1 MVVNMLL
8 FGNYIWKTFKIKM
21 SHQVALPTSTNAS
34 TSKINPKSTTTWS
47 VMDNK
52 GKQSQILTSRKKMLK
67 MDKTHKFRI
76 TLQNLMMILK
86 PVELNVIIVK
96 KLCMLYYS

>member
-52 GKQSQILTSRKKMLK
+52 GKQSQILTSRKKYWWWKKHTNLESLY
-67 MDKTHKFRI
+67 KTWGWF
-76 TLQNLMMILK
+76 
-86 PVELNVIIVK
+86 
-96 KLCMLYYS
+96 

>member
-21 SHQVALPTSTNAS
+21 YHQVALPTSTNAS

-52 GKQSQILTSRKKMLK
+52 GKQSQILTSRKKCWRWIKRTNLESLY
-67 MDKTHKFRI
+67 KTWWWF
-76 TLQNLMMILK
+76 
-86 PVELNVIIVK
+86 
-96 KLCMLYYS
+96 

>member
-1 MVVNMLL
+1 MVVNMFL

-21 SHQVALPTSTNAS
+21 FYQVALPTSTNAS

-52 GKQSQILTSRKKMLK
+52 GKQSQILTSRKKCWRWIKHTNLESLY
-67 MDKTHKFRI
+67 KTWWWF
-76 TLQNLMMILK
+76 
-86 PVELNVIIVK
+86 
-96 KLCMLYYS
+96 